1 MSHFEG
7 IIKDETE
14 GPVTQVWHD
23 KAPSLSKEQFLHLF
37 TSMVTYLRDQ
47 NIL

>member
-1 MSHFEG
+1 MRPFEG

-14 GPVTQVWHD
+14 GPITQVWHD